1 MKSVVNRASLLL
13 VLVHLVG
20 TIVGEPVQVRA
31 SPLPSDVTPRN
42 SLNRDNRE
50 DVFLAQSTT
59 PPHLSALDQEKVSEA
74 VPLIEQNWEREFE
87 KYFQTNFSNQST
99 SVEKIAGILGNIG
112 TQTGKKPAL
121 VYMVPRAEQL
131 EIVLITPDGRAI
143 HKRVKE
149 ANRDALLKQ
158 VRELTVAITNPIHR
172 NTDQYLSPAQQL
184 YQWTIAPL
192 DEDLK
197 AQNIETLL
205 LCVGT
210 GLRSAPFAAFHDGKQ
225 FLVEK
230 YSFSRIPAFTLTN
243 TVYADLRN
251 SQVLA
256 MGASEF
262 PDQNPL
268 PAVPIEL
275 STIEKNLWQGKFFLN
290 QDFTLANLE
299 SQQASQAYR
308 IVHLA
313 THAFFQA
320 GEPSNSYIQF
330 WNNKLTLDKMKQLRW
345 DNPPVELLVLSA
357 CKTAIGDPQAE
368 LGFAGLAVQANV
380 KSAVASL
387 WNVSDEG
394 TLALMTEFYR
404 DLKTAPIK
412 AEALREAQ
420 IAMLKGQV
428 RIEKGQLHT
437 SEGNIPLPPSLIEV
451 ENTDLSNPYYW
462 AAFTVVGSPW

>member
-20 TIVGEPVQVRA
+20 TIVAEPVKARA
-31 SPLPSDVTPRN
+31 TLPPSDTTNKN
-42 SLNRDNRE
+42 SIHRDHRE
-50 DVFLAQSTT
+50 DVLLAQSTL
-59 PPHLSALDQEKVSEA
+59 PPHLRALDRENVSEA

-99 SVEKIAGILGNIG
+99 SVRKIARILSNIG

-121 VYMVPRAEQL
+121 VYMVPRPEQL
-131 EIVLITPDGRAI
+131 EIVLIAPDGKVI

-149 ANRDALLKQ
+149 ANREALLKQ
-158 VRELTVAITNPIHR
+158 VRELTVAITNPIYR
-172 NTDQYLSPAQQL
+172 STNQYLSPAQKL
-184 YQWTIAPL
+184 YQWTIAPVE
-192 DEDLK
+192 EDLK
-197 AQNIETLL
+197 AQKIETLIF
-205 LCVGT
+205 CVGA

-230 YSFSRIPAFTLTN
+230 YSFSRIPAFSLTN

-251 SQVLA
+251 SRVLA

-275 STIEKNLWQGKFFLN
+275 STIQKNLWQGKFFLN

-299 SQQASQAYR
+299 SQQASQTYK
-308 IVHLA
+308 IIHLA

-330 WNNKLTLDKMKQLRW
+330 WNNKLTLDKMRQLHW
-345 DNPPVELLVLSA
+345 ENPPVELLVLSA
-357 CKTAIGDPQAE
+357 CKTAIGDAQAE
-368 LGFAGLAVQANV
+368 LGFAGLAIQANV

-420 IAMLKGQV
+420 IAMIEGQV

-437 SEGNIPLPPSLIEV
+437 SEGNIPLPPSLTEV
-451 ENTDLSNPYYW
+451 ENQDFSNPYYW

>member
-13 VLVHLVG
+13 VLVHLVA
-20 TIVGEPVQVRA
+20 TIIAEPLQVQA
-31 SPLPSDVTPRN
+31 TPPPPDITNRN
-42 SLNRDNRE
+42 SINRDNRE
-50 DVFLAQSTT
+50 DVVLAQSTI
-59 PPHLSALDQEKVSEA
+59 PPHLRALDQDKVSEA
-74 VPLIEQNWEREFE
+74 VPLIERTWERDFE
-87 KYFQTNFSNQST
+87 KYFQTNFARRST
-99 SVEKIAGILGNIG
+99 SVEKIAEILGNIG

-121 VYMVPRAEQL
+121 IYMVPRPNQL
-131 EIVLITPDGRAI
+131 EIVLITPEGKAI
-143 HKRVKE
+143 HKRVKD

-172 NTDQYLSPAQQL
+172 STDQYLSPAQKL

-192 DEDLK
+192 EEDLK
-197 AQNIETLL
+197 AQNIETLIF
-205 LCVGT
+205 CVGA

-230 YSFSRIPAFTLTN
+230 YSFSRIPAFSLTN

-251 SQVLA
+251 SPVLA

-275 STIEKNLWQGKFFLN
+275 STIQKNLWQGKFFLN

-299 SQQASQAYR
+299 SQQASQPYK
-308 IVHLA
+308 IIHLA

-320 GEPSNSYIQF
+320 GEPKNSYIQF
-330 WNNKLTLDKMKQLRW
+330 WNNKLTLDKMRQLRW
-345 DNPPVELLVLSA
+345 ENPPVELLVLSA
-357 CKTAIGDPQAE
+357 CKTAIGDAEAE

-394 TLALMTEFYR
+394 TLALMIEFYR

-428 RIEKGQLHT
+428 RIEEGQLHT
-437 SEGNIPLPPSLIEV
+437 SKGNIPLPPSLIEV

>member
-13 VLVHLVG
+13 VLVNLVA
-20 TIVGEPVQVRA
+20 TIFAEPVKVRA
-31 SPLPSDVTPRN
+31 TFPPPDVTLGN
-42 SLNRDNRE
+42 FISRDSRE
-50 DVFLAQSTT
+50 NVLLAQSTT
-59 PPHLSALDQEKVSEA
+59 PPHLIALDQEKVSEA
-74 VPLIEQNWEREFE
+74 VPLIEQTWERDFE

-121 VYMVPRAEQL
+121 VYMVPRPEQL
-131 EIVLITPDGRAI
+131 EIVLITPEGKAI

-149 ANRDALLKQ
+149 ANREALLKQ
-158 VRELTVAITNPIHR
+158 VRELTVAITNPIYR
-172 NTDQYLSPAQQL
+172 NTNQYLSPAQQL

-192 DEDLK
+192 EEDLK

-205 LCVGT
+205 LCVGA

-225 FLVEK
+225 FLAEK
-230 YSFSRIPAFTLTN
+230 YSFSRIPAFSLTN

-251 SQVLA
+251 SRVLA

-275 STIEKNLWQGKFFLN
+275 STIQKNLWSGKFFLN

-299 SQQASQAYR
+299 SQQASQTYK

-345 DNPPVELLVLSA
+345 NNPPVELLVLSA
-357 CKTAIGDPQAE
+357 CKTAIGDAQAE
-368 LGFAGLAVQANV
+368 LGFAGLAVRANV

-394 TLALMTEFYR
+394 TLALMTEFYH
-404 DLKTAPIK
+404 DLKRAPIK

-420 IAMLKGQV
+420 IAMIKGQV
-428 RIEKGQLHT
+428 RIEEGQLHT
-437 SEGNIPLPPSLIEV
+437 SQGTISLPPSLREV
-451 ENTDLSNPYYW
+451 ENNDLSNPYYW